1 MIWKNSY
8 RKTVLWPSCFSA
20 FFSAL
25 ILFSTFWAF
34 GRVTV
39 NIQEKKKKVS
49 EKNLINV
56 KKQIIK
62 SRHEIYLRFFFV
74 CISINCVII
83 FILRISFFSI
93 SKSQYENSCIDCHY
107 RPYKSQLEW
116 WQRECI
122 AACNLK
128 DGSDQRRKR
137 Q

>member
-1 MIWKNSY
+1 MEEFLSKNGSVTILLFCFLLTLNIVFHILGFWKSY
-8 RKTVLWPSCFSA
+8 REYSK
-20 FFSAL
+20 
-25 ILFSTFWAF
+25 
-34 GRVTV
+34 
-39 NIQEKKKKVS
+39 KKKKVS